1 LCVATL
7 TVVSLAPAGAQVDP
21 AVTQLSHDLAAVRH
35 DLEATN
41 ARIVDIR
48 DQTAVLQTRI
58 VELTAHI
65 EEFRGQIATTEAQ
78 IQTFEA
84 NREAILQVV
93 RSRAARVYIERDPAS
108 PFDST
113 LLQSPM
119 KLARRQQLAGAVAR
133 RDEST
138 RQQLQETTDQLAAVR
153 ADLAN
158 QRDALEGQESDLQ
171 LQRRALGDLQGQL
184 QSEQGRL
191 ETQAKDVQARL
202 QAAIAAGIIRAGGV
216 SLMGDTTLSAAQ
228 MASWWRAQ
236 RYTANTTVSIDELA
250 QMYVEEGT
258 AEGVR
263 GDVAFAQAVL
273 ETGGFR
279 SAPGNNLAGMGW
291 CDTCATGRVFP
302 SARDGVRAQIQHL
315 RNYGD
320 QLSRASKL
328 AHPASV
334 YWYAPSSLSQA
345 VADQNFDTF
354 FAKGW
359 AVTWNQMG
367 HGNWATDPNYSDKV
381 MKIYASMVA
390 YASTQ

>member
-1 LCVATL
+1 MFSVAP
-7 TVVSLAPAGAQVDP
+7 VGAQVDP
-21 AVTQLSHDLAAVRH
+21 AVTQLSNDLAAVRH

-48 DQTAVLQTRI
+48 DQTALLQTRI
-58 VELTAHI
+58 VELTTHI
-65 EEFRGQIATTEAQ
+65 EEFRAQIATTEAE
-78 IQTFEA
+78 IQTLEA
-84 NREAILQVV
+84 NRQAILDVV
-93 RSRAARVYIERDPAS
+93 RSRAARVYIERDPES
-108 PFDST
+108 PFDQK
-113 LLQSPM
+113 LLNSPM
-119 KLARRQQLAGAVAR
+119 KLARRQQLAGAIAR

-138 RQQLQETTDQLAAVR
+138 RQQLQQTTEQLAKVR
-153 ADLAN
+153 ADLAD

-171 LQRRALGDLQGQL
+171 LQQRALGDLQGQL

-216 SLMGDTTLSAAQ
+216 SLMGETTLSASQ

-236 RYTANTTVSIDELA
+236 RYTPNLTVTIDELA

-279 SAPGNNLAGMGW
+279 SAPGNNFAGMGW

-302 SARDGVRAQIQHL
+302 TARDGVRAQIQHL

-320 QLSRASKL
+320 QLSRASQL

-345 VADQNFDTF
+345 VANQNFDTF

-359 AVTWNQMG
+359 ALTWNQMG

-390 YASTQ
+390 FASTQ

>member
-1 LCVATL
+1 MITLVA
-7 TVVSLAPAGAQVDP
+7 LAPAGAQVDP
-21 AVTQLSHDLAAVRH
+21 AVTQLSDDLASVRAE
-35 DLEATN
+35 LTATN

-48 DQTAVLQTRI
+48 DQTALLQTQI

-65 EEFRGQIATTEAQ
+65 EEFRAQIAAAEAE
-78 IQTFEA
+78 IQTLEA
-84 NREAILQVV
+84 NRQAILDVV
-93 RSRAARVYIERDPAS
+93 RARAARVYVEREPVS
-108 PFDST
+108 PFDSK

-138 RQQLQETTDQLAAVR
+138 RQQLQQATDQLAAVR
-153 ADLAN
+153 TDLAN

-171 LQRRALGDLQGQL
+171 LQQRSLADLQSQL
-184 QSEQGRL
+184 QTEQGRL

-202 QAAIAAGIIRAGGV
+202 QAAIALGIIRAGGV
-216 SLMGDTTLSAAQ
+216 SLMGPTTMSAPQ

-236 RYTANTTVSIDELA
+236 HYSNPNLTVSVDELA
-250 QMYVEEGT
+250 QMYVDEGT

-279 SAPGNNLAGMGW
+279 SAPGNNFAGMGW
-291 CDTCATGRVFP
+291 CDSCSTGRVFP
-302 SARDGVRAQIQHL
+302 TARDGVRAQIQHL

-320 QLSRASKL
+320 QLSRASQL

-359 AVTWNQMG
+359 AITWNQMG

-381 MKIYASMVA
+381 MKIYASMVG
-390 YASTQ
+390 YASGQ